1 MKDRKYNI
9 TIFFLIIIFI
19 ALIVVGTMRDKKN
32 YASKKVN
39 KFVQTI
45 NKNKESSKKDD
56 KETNKNN
63 KEQEN
68 LSLYEEINK
77 KKEIT
82 MLSIG
87 DDMANSMS
95 VEEKDKWHRNIKKYI
110 EDTYK
115 IKVDT
120 KVIWKEKSKIDEAL
134 DNYKKV
140 ETKTYDLIFIT
151 LGEYNIGY
159 EPTEKLASKY
169 EELIREIIKNNP
181 KSDLYLIVQSSIRL
195 DKNYPEAIIKIA
207 NHYNLNIVDMRKAFK
222 NSNENYITLTTDGIL
237 PNKKGYNLYTKEI
250 IKSLEKNIK
259 SQKVIKYEEKQVL
272 YKTK

>member
-1 MKDRKYNI
+1 
-9 TIFFLIIIFI
+9 
-19 ALIVVGTMRDKKN
+19 MRDKKN

-45 NKNKESSKKDD
+45 NKNKESFKKDD
-56 KETNKNN
+56 KETNKDN

-68 LSLYEEINK
+68 LSLYEKINK

-134 DNYKKV
+134 DNYKKA

-159 EPTEKLASKY
+159 
-169 EELIREIIKNNP
+169 
-181 KSDLYLIVQSSIRL
+181 
-195 DKNYPEAIIKIA
+195 
-207 NHYNLNIVDMRKAFK
+207 
-222 NSNENYITLTTDGIL
+222 
-237 PNKKGYNLYTKEI
+237 
-250 IKSLEKNIK
+250 
-259 SQKVIKYEEKQVL
+259 
-272 YKTK
+272 

>member
-1 MKDRKYNI
+1 MKDHKYNI

-19 ALIVVGTMRDKKN
+19 ALVVVGTMRDKKK
-32 YASKKVN
+32 YESEKVT
-39 KFVQTI
+39 KSVQTT
-45 NKNKESSKKDD
+45 NKNKESSKKY
-56 KETNKNN
+56 TNK
-63 KEQEN
+63 KAEESS
-68 LSLYEEINK
+68 SLYEKINN

-95 VEEKDKWHRNIKKYI
+95 VEEKDKWHRNIKNYI
-110 EDTYK
+110 ENTYK

-134 DNYKKV
+134 DNYKKA

-237 PNKKGYNLYTKEI
+237 PNKKRYNLYTKEI